1 MVRNIVVIHLKDG
14 TSPEAVTSLKAAL
27 EAMRIPG
34 LLQMTVGPDLRL
46 REGNA
51 DVGIVSDLADDA
63 AYRVYDADEEH
74 NRIRRELVAPIAA
87 SVDRC
92 QFEVS

>member
-1 MVRNIVVIHLKDG
+1 MVRNIVIIHLKDG
-14 TSPEAVTSLKAAL
+14 TTPEAVQALKTAL
-27 EAMRIPG
+27 EAMRVPG
-34 LLQMTVGPDLRL
+34 LLQMTVGVDLRL
-46 REGNA
+46 RDGNA
-51 DVGIVSDLADDA
+51 DVGIVSDLADEA

-92 QFEVS
+92 QFLVA

>member
-1 MVRNIVVIHLKDG
+1 MVRNVVVLHLKDG
-14 TSPEAVTSLKAAL
+14 TAPEAVEALRSAL

-34 LLQMTVGPDLRL
+34 LLRMTVGRDLGL

-51 DVGIVSDLADDA
+51 DVGIVSDLADEA

-87 SVDRC
+87 TVDRC